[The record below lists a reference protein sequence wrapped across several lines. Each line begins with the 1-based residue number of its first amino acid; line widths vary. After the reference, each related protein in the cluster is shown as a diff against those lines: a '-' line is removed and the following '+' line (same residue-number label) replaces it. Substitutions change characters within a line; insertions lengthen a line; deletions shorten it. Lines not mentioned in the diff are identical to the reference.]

1 MVLYFFKKTIDKT
14 KKTLYHCIS
23 QVIQYKKGEYMSFTF
38 DNNLPIYLQL
48 VNEIK
53 INIISGKLQAG
64 ERIPSVRE
72 LALQN
77 QVNPNTMQKALTE
90 LEENGLIYT
99 ERTNGKFVT
108 EDKDLINKYK
118 KEYASLLAEN
128 FLKDM
133 EQLGF
138 NKEEAIYYLKGE
150 NK

>member
-1 MVLYFFKKTIDKT
+1 
-14 KKTLYHCIS
+14 
-23 QVIQYKKGEYMSFTF
+23 MSFTF

-53 INIISGKLQAG
+53 INIISGKLKAG

-118 KEYASLLAEN
+118 KEYALLLAQN

-133 EQLGF
+133 EKIGL
-138 NKEEAIYYLKGE
+138 NKEEAIDYLKGE